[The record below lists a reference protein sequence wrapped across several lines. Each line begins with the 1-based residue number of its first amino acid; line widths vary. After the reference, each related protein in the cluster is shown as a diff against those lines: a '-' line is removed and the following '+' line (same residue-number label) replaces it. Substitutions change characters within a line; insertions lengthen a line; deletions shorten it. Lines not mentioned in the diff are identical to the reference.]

1 MKRIILLFLM
11 AVALTTSAYSART
24 AKHLKTHQ
32 TNKTGNNTEWD
43 RSPIQ
48 LPIAVY
54 YDSDT
59 NILEVW
65 CDDDNIQAEVYV
77 YNESGELETY
87 SPYMNITIQLPSSE
101 SHTIHI
107 IGDGWEAEGELN
119 I

>member
-1 MKRIILLFLM
+1 MKKIILLLLM
-11 AVALTTSAYSART
+11 AIAMTSSAFSER
-24 AKHLKTHQ
+24 KSIVFLTHQ
-32 TNKTGNNTEWD
+32 TNTSKDNLEVD
-43 RSPIQ
+43 RNPIH

-77 YNESGELETY
+77 YDESGTLEAY
-87 SPYMNITIQLPSSE
+87 SPYMNVCLNITSSTTH
-101 SHTIHI
+101 SLLIV
-107 IGDGWEAEGELN
+107 GDGWEAEGE

>member
-11 AVALTTSAYSART
+11 AITMTTSAISEKREVPV
-24 AKHLKTHQ
+24 HIHNGGRQSQNLK
-32 TNKTGNNTEWD
+32 ED
-43 RSPIQ
+43 RNPIN
-48 LPIAVY
+48 LPISVY

-77 YNESGELETY
+77 YDESGAVEAY
-87 SPYMNITIQLPSSE
+87 SPYMNVTMAFTSSDTH
-101 SHTIHI
+101 SILL
-107 IGDGWEAEGELN
+107 IGEGWEGEAF